1 MPRLTF
7 IDDLNTSV
15 TQEQKDKLD
24 EVANERGITRA
35 ALLRQFLWIG
45 YKCDTQMKLDF
56 DSDENSST
64 VQTDPYKSIFES
76 HLPDS
81 ESEAIGI
88 EELKEEIL
96 SDVGK
101 QVMRLYRE
109 YENVELAD
117 NGGVYRGKS

>member
-1 MPRLTF
+1 MPRLT
-7 IDDLNTSV
+7 ITDDLITSV

-24 EVANERGITRA
+24 EIANERGISRA

-45 YKCDTQMKLDF
+45 YKCDTQMKLEF

-64 VQTDPYKSIFES
+64 VQTDPYESIFEN